1 MKNKVVN
8 FLKPFLISVAESKE
22 MKQLVVELLQKY
34 AKSTSNNVDDLIAKA
49 VEDAI
54 FTPQQP
60 QK

>member
-1 MKNKVVN
+1 MSNKVVS

-22 MKQLVVELLQKY
+22 TKQLVVELLQKY
-34 AKSTSNNVDDLIAKA
+34 SKSTTNNIDDLVVKA
-49 VEDAI
+49 VEEAI